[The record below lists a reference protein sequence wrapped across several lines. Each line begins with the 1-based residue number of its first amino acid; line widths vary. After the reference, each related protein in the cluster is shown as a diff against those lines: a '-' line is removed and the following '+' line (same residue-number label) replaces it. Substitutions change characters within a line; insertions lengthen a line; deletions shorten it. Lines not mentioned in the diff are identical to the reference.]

1 MKPVLFSF
9 LIIGLATYTT
19 LATEYKPAP
28 PTLEAKDYTSWKSL
42 VNGCR
47 RAEIYADVPTSLDP
61 NDSIKMIRLDLVGDA
76 KSRGYCH
83 GYLLAEE
90 IVEFTGPQ
98 LDKFYASEVLNL
110 KLLNLSAFPEPL
122 QKILGGLRKGLAI
135 EAPKAFNDAMAWV
148 WEKEKSYVPSY
159 LIDEIAGIAQGMC
172 DKLSKAHIACD
183 PEAWAIK
190 IQNLNMLPELIRM
203 TCTAFGAW
211 GEATATKDTLV
222 QLRALDFGEGPW
234 VNYTV
239 VAVHRGIP
247 NNNGNSFVSVSFPAF
262 VGVITGISSRGVGI
276 SEKVWENYNKFDL
289 QPGSYDGEADVFV
302 LRDILEKS
310 LTKADAEAYI
320 NKVQRSWGIWAGIGD
335 YDSLTFDL
343 VTYSQQ
349 AVTVYTDA
357 TIGQVT
363 GQPMLKSIAYVDKHP
378 QPSGEGPNGSLPTVL
393 TDLYGQISLE
403 TTKTVTQYH
412 QSGDVHIA
420 SYDYA
425 KKEMNLAIG
434 RINKEGRYQP
444 EGGKDDSEW
453 KAYNRPYFHFNLED
467 LWAGL

>member
-1 MKPVLFSF
+1 M
-9 LIIGLATYTT
+9 
-19 LATEYKPAP
+19 
-28 PTLEAKDYTSWKSL
+28 
-42 VNGCR
+42 
-47 RAEIYADVPTSLDP
+47 
-61 NDSIKMIRLDLVGDA
+61 
-76 KSRGYCH
+76 
-83 GYLLAEE
+83 
-90 IVEFTGPQ
+90 
-98 LDKFYASEVLNL
+98 
-110 KLLNLSAFPEPL
+110 
-122 QKILGGLRKGLAI
+122 
-135 EAPKAFNDAMAWV
+135 
-148 WEKEKSYVPSY
+148 
-159 LIDEIAGIAQGMC
+159 
-172 DKLSKAHIACD
+172 
-183 PEAWAIK
+183 
-190 IQNLNMLPELIRM
+190 
-203 TCTAFGAW
+203 
-211 GEATATKDTLV
+211 
-222 QLRALDFGEGPW
+222 
-234 VNYTV
+234 

-247 NNNGNSFVSVSFPAF
+247 NNNGNSFVSISFPAF

-276 SEKVWENYNKFDL
+276 SEKVWETYDKREL

-320 NKVQRSWGIWAGIGD
+320 NKVARSWGMWVGVGD

-343 VTYSQQ
+343 VTYSQN
-349 AVTVYTDA
+349 AATVYTDA

-378 QPSGEGPNGSLPTVL
+378 QPSGDGPNGTLPTVL

-434 RINKEGRYQP
+434 RINKEGRYLP
-444 EGGKDDSEW
+444 DGGSDDSEW
-453 KAYNRPYFHFNLED
+453 KAYNRPYFHFDLED